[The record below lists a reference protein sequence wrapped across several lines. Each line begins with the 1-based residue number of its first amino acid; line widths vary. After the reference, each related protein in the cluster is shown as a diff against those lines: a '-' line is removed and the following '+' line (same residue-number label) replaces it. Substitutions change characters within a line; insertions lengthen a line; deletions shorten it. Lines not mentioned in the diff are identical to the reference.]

1 MPQWDKARACQGIGL
16 RQRDAFP
23 KGAFKAFP
31 ELGGGAAGKGNGK
44 DALSGDAVL
53 EEALDAAH
61 KGAGFAG
68 TGAREYQHGGWPGLD
83 GFLLRL
89 GIRERLRIGA
99 ASGAPGASLPRTGT
113 PVSMPVPWKV
123 PLWVFCPVFGLRAE
137 HPTRMKNDTFRS
149 QTVCA
154 LLPRTL

>member
-1 MPQWDKARACQGIGL
+1 MQGIGL

-53 EEALDAAH
+53 EETLDAAH

-68 TGAREYQHGGWPGLD
+68 TGAREYQHGVWPGLD
-83 GFLLRL
+83 GFLLRF
-89 GIRERLRIGA
+89 GIRERLRIG
-99 ASGAPGASLPRTGT
+99 G
-113 PVSMPVPWKV
+113 V
-123 PLWVFCPVFGLRAE
+123 
-137 HPTRMKNDTFRS
+137 
-149 QTVCA
+149 
-154 LLPRTL
+154 

>member
-1 MPQWDKARACQGIGL
+1 MQGIGL

-89 GIRERLRIGA
+89 GIRERLRIGRRL
-99 ASGAPGASLPRTGT
+99 GRRGRHCREQGHLFRCRFLGR
-113 PVSMPVPWKV
+113 
-123 PLWVFCPVFGLRAE
+123 CRFGFSARFLG
-137 HPTRMKNDTFRS
+137 FGQS
-149 QTVCA
+149 IQQG
-154 LLPRTL
+154 